1 MAKKKTKKTTKKKA
15 ASSKRRPPSKD
26 LGSEMRRLINAFRK
40 APAVLKNEMPKNDE
54 MAMRSMVSTFADS
67 LDAASDAL
75 GERIA
80 CVIRQH
86 GHGDDNVS
94 KQSWEHDKML
104 VDCLVRGHDEMVL
117 ALEAGSNGIE
127 SMTRGVAAMSRF
139 LKNRSR

>member
-26 LGSEMRRLINAFRK
+26 LASEMRRLINTFRK

-75 GERIA
+75 GD
-80 CVIRQH
+80 VILQ
-86 GHGDDNVS
+86 HGDDNVS